1 MEVAISSARASG
13 TYPARD
19 ELTAKQMIEI
29 YRLMFLSRAV
39 DDREILLKRQQK
51 IFFQISSAGHEA
63 LQVGAALGLR
73 SGYDW
78 FFPYYRDGALALAL
92 GVTPY
97 DMMLQAVGAASDPAS
112 GGRQMPRHWS
122 SRALHIVSTSSSTA
136 TQLLQAVGC
145 AEAGRAFS
153 KHPEMAAKAEGDYR
167 AFHDVDFHGDEVVL
181 TCVGEGST
189 SQGEFWEAINTASN
203 QKLPVIF
210 CVEDNGYAISVPVEV
225 NTPGGNISRLV
236 ANFPNFHF
244 AEIDGN
250 DPVVSMRAFQEAAA
264 HCRAGNGP
272 AFIHGHV
279 VRLYSHSLSDDDK
292 NYRSAAEREA
302 DLLRDPIARFRARLI
317 GEGILTVAEIDELEG
332 SLEREAAEAAER
344 ALEAPLPVV
353 GEIATHVY
361 SEDLDPT
368 STSFA
373 TERTDS
379 AGKANEA
386 ATEGGQKNVGSRTMA
401 ELINICLRDEMRRD
415 PRIVVYGEDV
425 ADASRVEALAEV
437 KGKGGVF
444 KLTAGLQTEFGSDR
458 VFNSPLAEAN
468 IVGRAIGYALRGMKP
483 VVEIQF
489 FDYIWPAMHQ
499 IRNEL
504 SVMRWR
510 SNGTWAVP
518 VVIRVPI
525 GGYLTGGAIYHSQCG
540 ESLFTHTPG
549 LRVVFPSNALDANGL
564 LRTAIRCDDPVL
576 FFEHKRLYRETYGR
590 APYPGPDFAIPFGKA
605 KIVRPG
611 TDLTLVTYGALVPR
625 ALQAAQQA
633 QREHG
638 IETEILDLRTLN
650 PYDWEAIAESVRK
663 TNRVIVAHEDTLS
676 WGYGAEIASR
686 IADELFHD
694 LDAPV
699 RRIGAMDTFV
709 AYQPKLEDAILPQP
723 EAILKAIVSLKRF

>member
-1 MEVAISSARASG
+1 MDDAPVVAGLSPAKAIERIAFPIVTIRPGSIRKACGGRPEWKWQFPAARASG
-13 TYPARD
+13 NDPAPD
-19 ELTAKQMIEI
+19 ELTAQQMIEI

-73 SGYDW
+73 PGYDW

-97 DMMLQAVGAASDPAS
+97 EMMLQAVGAASDPAS

-153 KHPEMAAKAEGDYR
+153 KHPAMAAKAEGDYR

-189 SQGEFWEAINTASN
+189 SQGEFWEAISTASN

-250 DPVVSMRAFQEAAA
+250 DPIVSMRAFQAAA
-264 HCRAGNGP
+264 EHCRAGSGP

-302 DLLRDPIARFRARLI
+302 DVLRDPIARFRSRLI
-317 GEGILTVAEIDELEG
+317 GEGILTVAEIDELER

-344 ALEAPLPVV
+344 ALEAPLPAV
-353 GEIATHVY
+353 EDITTHVY

-368 STSFA
+368 RASFA
-373 TERTDS
+373 TEQP
-379 AGKANEA
+379 AGRGTGERRHGGRAKGCGPAHHGRAHQRLLARRDA
-386 ATEGGQKNVGSRTMA
+386 ARSPDR
-401 ELINICLRDEMRRD
+401 CLR
-415 PRIVVYGEDV
+415 
-425 ADASRVEALAEV
+425 
-437 KGKGGVF
+437 
-444 KLTAGLQTEFGSDR
+444 
-458 VFNSPLAEAN
+458 
-468 IVGRAIGYALRGMKP
+468 
-483 VVEIQF
+483 
-489 FDYIWPAMHQ
+489 
-499 IRNEL
+499 
-504 SVMRWR
+504 
-510 SNGTWAVP
+510 
-518 VVIRVPI
+518 
-525 GGYLTGGAIYHSQCG
+525 
-540 ESLFTHTPG
+540 
-549 LRVVFPSNALDANGL
+549 
-564 LRTAIRCDDPVL
+564 
-576 FFEHKRLYRETYGR
+576 
-590 APYPGPDFAIPFGKA
+590 
-605 KIVRPG
+605 
-611 TDLTLVTYGALVPR
+611 
-625 ALQAAQQA
+625 
-633 QREHG
+633 
-638 IETEILDLRTLN
+638 
-650 PYDWEAIAESVRK
+650 
-663 TNRVIVAHEDTLS
+663 
-676 WGYGAEIASR
+676 
-686 IADELFHD
+686 
-694 LDAPV
+694 
-699 RRIGAMDTFV
+699 
-709 AYQPKLEDAILPQP
+709 
-723 EAILKAIVSLKRF
+723 